1 MVAGASV
8 LVGTQGAGLAQAVF
22 LAQGAAVIEVDSNY
36 CSPVL
41 RRGNWGHRAAEHRAA
56 ANGTAAAGA
65 WAWDRLAMEGLP
77 PGIPTAE
84 FFGSSVR

>member
-1 MVAGASV
+1 MKGNPAASVKKKTKRQVAVVAGASV

-41 RRGNWGHRAAEHRAA
+41 RS
-56 ANGTAAAGA
+56 
-65 WAWDRLAMEGLP
+65 LP
-77 PGIPTAE
+77 PPPVRC
-84 FFGSSVR
+84 GSCRGACPSSTTR